1 MSKGD
6 SSGTVIIINKM
17 KRNNTRQRLCSRNGL
32 NKKVHEN
39 ELTFK
44 MACNVT
50 SLYLR
55 VTYFATHGTKGNNIT
70 QKLNT

>member
-1 MSKGD
+1 
-6 SSGTVIIINKM
+6 
-17 KRNNTRQRLCSRNGL
+17 L

-44 MACNVT
+44 IACNVT